1 MGNGLGLLEGKS
13 MKPIRASDMKVL
25 IPYNINNIDKYQD
38 NIDKYQD
45 WFYRGKEIISW
56 TTWRDF
62 ISQEIA

>member
-1 MGNGLGLLEGKS
+1 